1 LTEKNHTLLP
11 EEEYRLLLSVAAGD
25 QQAFHLLV
33 DMYWR
38 RVYGN
43 TLTLVKSPAIAQE
56 ITQDIFL
63 KIWKQR
69 ERLIEVRSFAQYIYV
84 VGRNQVISAMRKKLT
99 ETTTLPEDI
108 PEERFVPDQQLQS
121 KETYRLIMDGVTQ
134 LTRQQQMV
142 FTMSRIEGLSH
153 EEIAQQLQLSKNTV
167 KGHIVLALNFLRNY
181 VRQHLGPMIITYLT
195 YLFLLNK

>member
-1 LTEKNHTLLP
+1 MTEKKRTLLP
-11 EEEYRLLLSVAAGD
+11 EEEYQLLLSVAAGD

-33 DMYWR
+33 DMHWR

-63 KIWKQR
+63 KIWTQR
-69 ERLIEVRSFAQYIYV
+69 ERLIGVQRFKQYIYV
-84 VGRNQVISAMRKKLT
+84 IGRNQVISAMRKRLAD
-99 ETTTLPEDI
+99 TTSLPEDI
-108 PEERFVPDQQLQS
+108 PEDRFVPDQQLQC
-121 KETYRLIMDGVTQ
+121 KETYRLIMDGVAQ

-142 FTMSRIEGLSH
+142 FTMSRMQGLSH
-153 EEIAQQLQLSKNTV
+153 EEIAQELQLSRNTV

-181 VRQHLGPMIITYLT
+181 IRQHLGTMIITFLSF
-195 YLFLLNK
+195 LFLLNK